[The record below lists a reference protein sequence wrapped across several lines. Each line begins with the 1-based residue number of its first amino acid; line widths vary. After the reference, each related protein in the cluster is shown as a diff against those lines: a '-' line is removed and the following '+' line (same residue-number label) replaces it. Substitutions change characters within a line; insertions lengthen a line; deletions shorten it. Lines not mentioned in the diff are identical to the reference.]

1 MSFVGMNNP
10 IFNIERVYK
19 RHALKLDYTIIM
31 KKLLLPL
38 LAVLIVPAA
47 AQTDKTCL
55 SVTYEVE
62 YLRYAE
68 DNYMSKD
75 VARLDI
81 GEYASR
87 YYSLVHE
94 WYKAHNDGKSPYS
107 GTISRREDVFK
118 NMPGK
123 GQLTFIHMPFWIT
136 TVDTIPRLF
145 NWQLEDGDSIICSY
159 PCKRATLD
167 FRGRKWNVWYSLDL
181 PYSDGPWKFCG
192 LPGLILSAEDS
203 SNQFSIHCIGIEKGD
218 GHAICYPS
226 GRRNKVVSPERLE
239 ELLILEAEDEPAY
252 HSMMLPGGG
261 KITMNDKN
269 GRPIVWEAKTA
280 VTFERFINNR
290 KK

>member
-1 MSFVGMNNP
+1 MLYF
-10 IFNIERVYK
+10 
-19 RHALKLDYTIIM
+19 IIIIAH
-31 KKLLLPL
+31 LTGW
-38 LAVLIVPAA
+38 

-107 GTISRREDVFK
+107 GTTSRREDVFK

-145 NWQLEDGDSIICSY
+145 NWQLEDGDSIFCSY

-218 GHAICYPS
+218 GHTICYPS

-261 KITMNDKN
+261 KITMSDKN
-269 GRPIVWEAKTA
+269 GRPIIWQPKTA
-280 VTFERFINNR
+280 VPYELFPQNHKPKQRTSNQR
-290 KK
+290 KKKK

>member
-1 MSFVGMNNP
+1 MNNP

-118 NMPGK
+118 NMLGK

-261 KITMNDKN
+261 KITMSDKN

>member
-1 MSFVGMNNP
+1 MENVGEVMM
-10 IFNIERVYK
+10 K
-19 RHALKLDYTIIM
+19 R
-31 KKLLLPL
+31 LLLPL

-47 AQTDKTCL
+47 AQTDYTRL

-75 VARLDI
+75 IAQLDI
-81 GEYASR
+81 GEHASR

-94 WYKAHNDGKSPYS
+94 WYKVHNEGKSPYS
-107 GTISRREDVFK
+107 GTTSRREDVFK
-118 NMPGK
+118 NMPDK

-136 TVDTIPRLF
+136 TVDTIAGLF
-145 NWQLEDGDSIICSY
+145 NWQLEEGDSVICSY
-159 PCKRATLD
+159 PCKRASAD
-167 FRGRKWNVWYSLDL
+167 FRGRKWIVWYSLDL

-203 SNQFSIHCIGIEKGD
+203 SNQFSIHCIGIKKGD
-218 GHAICYPS
+218 GHEICYPS
-226 GRRNKVVSPERLE
+226 GRLNKVVSPERLE

-261 KITMNDKN
+261 KIIMSDRN
-269 GRPIVWEAKTA
+269 GRLISNIHWTA
-280 VTFERFINNR
+280 VPYEVFQQNH
-290 KK
+290 KKKPVKKKPATKKRRRR

>member
-1 MSFVGMNNP
+1 MLYF
-10 IFNIERVYK
+10 
-19 RHALKLDYTIIM
+19 IIIIAH
-31 KKLLLPL
+31 LTGW
-38 LAVLIVPAA
+38 

-107 GTISRREDVFK
+107 GTTSRREDVFK

-123 GQLTFIHMPFWIT
+123 GQLTFIHMPFWVT
-136 TVDTIPRLF
+136 TIDTIPGLF
-145 NWQLEDGDSIICSY
+145 NWQLEDGDSIFCSY

-218 GHAICYPS
+218 GHTICYPS

-261 KITMNDKN
+261 KITMSDKN
-269 GRPIVWEAKTA
+269 GRPIIWQPKTA
-280 VTFERFINNR
+280 VPYELFPQNHKPKQRTSNQR
-290 KK
+290 KKKK